1 MELRM
6 ERILVVED
14 DATFRSLLATILDGE
29 GYEVAEAEDGE
40 KALAMLRHSE
50 FDLVVSDL
58 RMPGR
63 SGMDL
68 FRETRSYAAPPPFLL
83 ITAYGTIEEAVS
95 AIKEGA
101 ADFLTKPLKDP
112 AALRTLVK
120 KVLDAGRRERE
131 YLSLKEAESRGLP
144 PEELIFAGE
153 AMKDIRRMVREV
165 AKTVSTVVVYGES
178 GTGKELIAR
187 MIHLLSP
194 RRGAGFVPINC
205 ASIPETLLESEL
217 FGHERGAFTG
227 AVQSRRGKFE
237 LARGGTI
244 FLDEIGEMPFSLQAK
259 LLRVLQERS
268 FERVGGSREISAD
281 VRIIAATNRNL
292 ETEVK
297 EGRFREDLFYRLH
310 VFPLRLPPLRE
321 RRDAIPELAAFFA
334 GRFAVRS
341 GKRNLALSPATMDA
355 LAQYPW
361 PGNIRELQNVLERA
375 VILCRD
381 GIEPRDLPESLSRP
395 VHEVSESGGTLRDRE
410 KEAIIAALKN
420 NRGNRRRAAEELG
433 LSRRTLQ
440 YRLKEFGLIDED
452 RHS

>member
-1 MELRM
+1 M

-29 GYEVAEAEDGE
+29 GYEVEEAEDGE
-40 KALAMLRHSE
+40 KALAMLRQSE

-68 FRETRSYAAPPPFLL
+68 FRETRSYPAPPPFLL

-144 PEELIFAGE
+144 PEDLIFAGE
-153 AMKDIRRMVREV
+153 AMKDIHRMVREV

-187 MIHLLSP
+187 TIHLLSP
-194 RRGAGFVPINC
+194 RREAGFVPINC

-268 FERVGGSREISAD
+268 FERVGGSREIRAD
-281 VRIIAATNRNL
+281 VRVIAATNRTL

-297 EGRFREDLFYRLH
+297 E
-310 VFPLRLPPLRE
+310 
-321 RRDAIPELAAFFA
+321 
-334 GRFAVRS
+334 
-341 GKRNLALSPATMDA
+341 
-355 LAQYPW
+355 
-361 PGNIRELQNVLERA
+361 
-375 VILCRD
+375 
-381 GIEPRDLPESLSRP
+381 
-395 VHEVSESGGTLRDRE
+395 DR
-410 KEAIIAALKN
+410 K
-420 NRGNRRRAAEELG
+420 
-433 LSRRTLQ
+433 SVV
-440 YRLKEFGLIDED
+440 
-452 RHS
+452 